1 MRRLLSF
8 DPAKRPSAVEA
19 LQHPHVAQFH
29 DAANERDAVRKV
41 RAPRPRPPICD
52 DTRAARGAACGGGT
66 ERAGACSAWQ
76 VQCVIDDNAKKSTA
90 VYRERLYH
98 EITKMKRKH
107 KEKDGDREN
116 HAPAA
121 G

>member
-1 MRRLLSF
+1 M
-8 DPAKRPSAVEA
+8 
-19 LQHPHVAQFH
+19 
-29 DAANERDAVRKV
+29 
-41 RAPRPRPPICD
+41 
-52 DTRAARGAACGGGT
+52 
-66 ERAGACSAWQ
+66 
-76 VQCVIDDNAKKSTA
+76 QCVIDDNAKKSTA